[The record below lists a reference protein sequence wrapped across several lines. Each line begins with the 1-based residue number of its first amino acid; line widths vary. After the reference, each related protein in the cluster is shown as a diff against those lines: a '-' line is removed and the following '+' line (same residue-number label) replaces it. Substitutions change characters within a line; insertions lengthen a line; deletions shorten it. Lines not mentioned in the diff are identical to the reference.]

1 MPTDKQNAEFMYSML
16 KQLEVKYIDW
26 KVIAEE
32 HGIKTGHAARMRW
45 CRYRDAREGA
55 KPAPRK
61 NNKNNR
67 GGSSS
72 ADDGDSQSRGGGG
85 SGGGGAKAAVVEDKT
100 GGGKRKRAAAAAA
113 AGKKG
118 ANANANA
125 NASDD
130 DDGGDDEE
138 FPAKKEEEESDGEI
152 NGKVR
157 PKKRKADTKELVKKE
172 PEGDNDSDVPI
183 VLMKRMTTKTE
194 VKAEKAKNEPKVEG
208 AKNEPKGDRTLYDIP
223 PVKKEK

>member
-55 KPAPRK
+55 KPVPRK
-61 NNKNNR
+61 SNNNKDKNN
-67 GGSSS
+67 GGGASS
-72 ADDGDSQSRGGGG
+72 ADDGDSQSRDG
-85 SGGGGAKAAVVEDKT
+85 GGGGAKAAAEDKT
-100 GGGKRKRAAAAAA
+100 GGGKRKRVAT

-118 ANANANA
+118 ANANANS

-130 DDGGDDEE
+130 DDGDDDEE
-138 FPAKKEEEESDGEI
+138 FPAKKEEGGSDRED

-183 VLMKRMTTKTE
+183 ALMKRMTTKTE